1 MITLLLL
8 LGAPGSGK
16 GTFTSEFVRATGCNR
31 FSTGECFRSVM
42 NDPSHPF
49 YEAVRARMDEADFV
63 PDGLTLKVVRGHLAK
78 YAEGTT
84 VLMDGFP
91 RTRVQAEALDEP
103 DTTMKIGGIFFLDV
117 PESELAQRLLGRR
130 LCLVCGGI
138 YHQDLRPPNDEE
150 LCDTCRVPLTRRYD
164 DTAEWIPKR
173 IGAFAERTA
182 PVVEYYDRQER
193 LIRIDGTLPP
203 SEAVAF
209 AKAHLQAGD
218 TPGNTPGEEN

>member
-16 GTFTSEFVRATGCNR
+16 GTFTSEFVRATGCSR

-63 PDGLTLKVVRGHLAK
+63 PDDLTLKVVRGQLAK
-78 YAEGTT
+78 YAKGTT
-84 VLMDGFP
+84 ILMDGFP
-91 RTRVQAEALDEP
+91 RTRVQAEALDEL
-103 DTTMKIGGIFFLDV
+103 DATLQIGGIFFLDV

-130 LCLVCGGI
+130 LCLVCGSI
-138 YHQDLRPPNDEE
+138 YHQELRPPKADE
-150 LCDTCRVPLTRRYD
+150 LCDTCRIPLTRRYD

-182 PVVEYYDRQER
+182 PVVDYYERQDR
-193 LIRIDGTLPP
+193 LIRVDGTLAPQD
-203 SEAVAF
+203 AVAF
-209 AKAHLQAGD
+209 ARSHLQDDRAEKA
-218 TPGNTPGEEN
+218 EEAS